1 MKFTAQQNRKI
12 ASVFSDYNAIENEI
26 DLKKRKLTLSEYQTC
41 KQVLDDIRYNG
52 KSETFIK
59 NIADYFKKF
68 GFEVNLQ
75 GVNYVISV

>member
-12 ASVFSDYNAIENEI
+12 ASIFSDFKSIEDGN
-26 DLKKRKLTLSEYQTC
+26 DLKKRKLSLCDYRACE
-41 KQVLDDIRYNG
+41 QVLDEIRCNG

-59 NIADYFKKF
+59 NISDYFKKF

>member
-12 ASVFSDYNAIENEI
+12 ASIFSDYNAIENKI

-59 NIADYFKKF
+59 NISDYFKDF